1 MYSTLSEVL
10 AEKGGI
16 VYQIQA
22 DATVQE
28 AAKSMKS
35 NNIGAV
41 LVMNGDTPVGVFTER
56 DLLIRV
62 VAEGLNPNALSVSE
76 AMTRNFFTVRP
87 SLSVHDAMTI
97 VTEMRCRHLPVFENG
112 ILLGMVSSGDLTKW
126 VANDNQIE
134 IQHLINYIT
143 GKYPS

>member
-1 MYSTLSEVL
+1 MYSTLNEVL

-16 VYQIQA
+16 VYQIEA
-22 DATVQE
+22 EATVQE
-28 AAKSMKS
+28 AVKSMKS

-41 LVMNGDTPVGVFTER
+41 LVMNGSTPVGVFTER
-56 DLLIRV
+56 DLLTRV
-62 VAEGLNPNALSVSE
+62 VAEGLDPKTLSVSD

-112 ILLGMVSSGDLTKW
+112 ILLGMISSGDLTKW
-126 VANDNQIE
+126 VANDSQIE

-143 GKYPS
+143 GKYPL